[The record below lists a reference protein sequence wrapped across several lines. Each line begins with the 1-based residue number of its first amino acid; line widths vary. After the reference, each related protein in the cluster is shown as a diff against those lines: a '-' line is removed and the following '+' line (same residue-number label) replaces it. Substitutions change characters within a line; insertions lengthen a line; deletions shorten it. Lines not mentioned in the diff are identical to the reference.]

1 MLGYVKCDEG
11 ELLVKHQK
19 LYHAA
24 YCGLCHSIRKNGAAC
39 ILPFFSYDFVF
50 LALVRLLVTA
60 ENIELERDFCLFHPF
75 RKKKQRVKD
84 NKALSYSSFA
94 ALVLCT
100 EKMRDDGMDPDTGT
114 FKKLLCRLFLPGL
127 DRACIRLEKRE
138 KSYQGLSSLV
148 RKILAEGREW
158 EKQGASLDQMCQ
170 NFASCLSIVFS
181 FGTEGVSH
189 RLLSGIGEFL
199 GRYLY
204 LLDALD
210 DLEKDREKGSFNPL
224 LASASLPEREEWVRL
239 DMVASFYLQEIEK
252 ILDLAE
258 GSAHLLAICKNIVCR
273 GLPGQMKKIIESK
286 IGVKK

>member
-1 MLGYVKCDEG
+1 
-11 ELLVKHQK
+11 
-19 LYHAA
+19 
-24 YCGLCHSIRKNGAAC
+24 
-39 ILPFFSYDFVF
+39 
-50 LALVRLLVTA
+50 
-60 ENIELERDFCLFHPF
+60 
-75 RKKKQRVKD
+75 
-84 NKALSYSSFA
+84 
-94 ALVLCT
+94 
-100 EKMRDDGMDPDTGT
+100 
-114 FKKLLCRLFLPGL
+114 
-127 DRACIRLEKRE
+127 
-138 KSYQGLSSLV
+138 
-148 RKILAEGREW
+148 
-158 EKQGASLDQMCQ
+158 MCQ

-224 LASASLPEREEWVRL
+224 LSSGSLPEREEWVRL

-258 GSAHLLAICKNIVCR
+258 GSAHLLSICKNIVCR